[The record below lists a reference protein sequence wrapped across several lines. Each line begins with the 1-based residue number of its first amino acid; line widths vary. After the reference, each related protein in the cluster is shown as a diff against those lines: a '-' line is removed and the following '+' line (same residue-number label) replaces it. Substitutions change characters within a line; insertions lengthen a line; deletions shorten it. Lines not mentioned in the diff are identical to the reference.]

1 MTREELRNNY
11 EKEICELCHR
21 EYYTSR
27 ALPESLCEG
36 QFCEEVEDYFTI
48 TAILLMCEI
57 LPRLWQDERI
67 YLKNI
72 LTHRELC

>member
-11 EKEICELCHR
+11 EKEICELCCR

-36 QFCEEVEDYFTI
+36 QFAKRQKIVSQKNTI
-48 TAILLMCEI
+48 
-57 LPRLWQDERI
+57 
-67 YLKNI
+67 
-72 LTHRELC
+72 

>member
-36 QFCEEVEDYFTI
+36 QFCEEAEDSLAEKI
-48 TAILLMCEI
+48 IQS
-57 LPRLWQDERI
+57 RRI
-67 YLKNI
+67 DYDKRKGKSPAANYSGNN
-72 LTHRELC
+72 

>member
-11 EKEICELCHR
+11 ENEICELCQR

-36 QFCEEVEDYFTI
+36 QFYEEVEDYF
-48 TAILLMCEI
+48 A
-57 LPRLWQDERI
+57 DEH
-67 YLKNI
+67 NI
-72 LTHRELC
+72 KLED

>member
-11 EKEICELCHR
+11 EKEICELCCR

-36 QFCEEVEDYFTI
+36 QFCEEAEDSF
-48 TAILLMCEI
+48 AE
-57 LPRLWQDERI
+57 
-67 YLKNI
+67 KHNI
-72 LTHRELC
+72 ELED

>member
-11 EKEICELCHR
+11 EKEICELCCR

-36 QFCEEVEDYFTI
+36 QFCEEAEYSLAEENNIELEDWIWQKKFI
-48 TAILLMCEI
+48 TKLQI
-57 LPRLWQDERI
+57 
-67 YLKNI
+67 
-72 LTHRELC
+72 

>member
-11 EKEICELCHR
+11 EKEICELCYR

-36 QFCEEVEDYFTI
+36 QFCEEAEDSF
-48 TAILLMCEI
+48 A
-57 LPRLWQDERI
+57 D
-67 YLKNI
+67 KHNI
-72 LTHRELC
+72 KLEDWYDNRKTFKKG